1 MSQSEMPENIY
12 ALFEKLFLQYF
23 EPLVAYAFRYVNDW
37 QVAEDLVQE
46 TFLDTWILRS
56 KIDFSQ
62 PLKPYL
68 YRSVYNKAINHLNSF
83 AVQKRIDPEDTDAL
97 INEIIIQSNQY
108 DTLLVKEIQDEIQIY
123 LNSLPPQCR
132 NVFLLSREKQ
142 MKNREIAALLEISEK
157 AVEKHI
163 SKALSGLRQH
173 LGKLDLLPAFLI
185 VFFIR
190 HIT

>member
-12 ALFEKLFLQYF
+12 ALFGKLFSQYF

-83 AVQKRIDPEDTDAL
+83 AVLKRIDPEDTDAL

-108 DTLLVKEIQDEIQIY
+108 DTLLVKEIQDEIQAY
-123 LNSLPPQCR
+123 LETLPPQCR
-132 NVFLLSREKQ
+132 KVFMLSREKQ

-173 LGKLDLLPAFLI
+173 LIKLDLLPAFLI
-185 VFFIR
+185 TFFIR
-190 HIT
+190 SL